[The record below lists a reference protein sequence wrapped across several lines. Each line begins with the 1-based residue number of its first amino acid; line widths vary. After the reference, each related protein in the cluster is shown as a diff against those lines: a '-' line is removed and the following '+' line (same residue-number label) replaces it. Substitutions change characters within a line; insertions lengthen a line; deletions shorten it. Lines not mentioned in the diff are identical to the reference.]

1 MVKLLDKALSRTIS
15 VFLILAM
22 AAMIVL
28 GFLQVVLRN
37 FFGSGISWADVTV
50 RHLVLW
56 VGFFGAV
63 LATIENRHITLDVFS
78 RILPSPIKKYV
89 QSLIYLGSAV
99 VCFVLTHASYKF
111 VASERLMGEILFS
124 GVPVWW
130 AQVVIPVTFGLMG
143 ILFVLRSYSVSLR
156 AEHSIL

>member
-63 LATIENRHITLDVFS
+63 LATIENRHITL
-78 RILPSPIKKYV
+78 
-89 QSLIYLGSAV
+89 
-99 VCFVLTHASYKF
+99 
-111 VASERLMGEILFS
+111 
-124 GVPVWW
+124 
-130 AQVVIPVTFGLMG
+130 
-143 ILFVLRSYSVSLR
+143 
-156 AEHSIL
+156 